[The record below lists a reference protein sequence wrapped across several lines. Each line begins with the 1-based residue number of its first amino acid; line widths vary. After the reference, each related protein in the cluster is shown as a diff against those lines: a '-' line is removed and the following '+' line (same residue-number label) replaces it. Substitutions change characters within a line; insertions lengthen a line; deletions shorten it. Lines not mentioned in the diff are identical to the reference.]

1 MIDAIDLL
9 RLRNGEFLQFA
20 TNFSAL
26 VESNDPIALNVLKQ
40 HNDFKVA
47 ISVIEPLF
55 KVERVNAITQQLVLF
70 DERRDKAVT
79 GLVTVIDGFCFH
91 FNAMVAQ
98 AAKLLAADLLLFGAG
113 VARQNYPA
121 ETALING
128 IINDWE
134 TKPELAGAL
143 ALLGIEDWKD
153 ELKTANQ
160 VFDQKYLERVKE
172 YGAANPD
179 TLKEKREETMNV
191 YYELRKYLDANSVL
205 HNTPDYEKTINEL
218 NALIGQ
224 YNTLLNARL
233 KEPVIKT
240 APVVN

>member
-1 MIDAIDLL
+1 MIDAIDLM

-40 HNDFKVA
+40 HNNFKVA

-55 KVERVNAITQQLVLF
+55 KVERVNAFTQQLVLF
-70 DERRDKAVT
+70 DERRDKAIT
-79 GLVTVIDGFCFH
+79 GLTTVIDGFCFH
-91 FNAMVAQ
+91 FNVLVAQ
-98 AAKLLAADLLLFGAG
+98 AAKRLAADLQLFGTG

-121 ETALING
+121 ETASING
-128 IINDWE
+128 IISDWE
-134 TKPELAGAL
+134 TKPELVTAL
-143 ALLGIEDWKD
+143 ALLGIADWKD
-153 ELKTANQ
+153 ELKEANK

-172 YGAANPD
+172 YGATSPD
-179 TLKEKREETMNV
+179 TLKAKREETTNV

-205 HNTPDYEKTINEL
+205 HNSPDYEKTIKEL

>member
-1 MIDAIDLL
+1 MIDAIDLM

-40 HNDFKVA
+40 HNNFKVA

-55 KVERVNAITQQLVLF
+55 KVERVNAFTQQLVLF
-70 DERRDKAVT
+70 DERRDKAIT
-79 GLVTVIDGFCFH
+79 GLTTVIDGFCFH
-91 FNAMVAQ
+91 FNVLVAQ
-98 AAKLLAADLLLFGAG
+98 AAKRLAADLQLFGTG

-121 ETALING
+121 ETASING
-128 IINDWE
+128 IISDWE
-134 TKPELAGAL
+134 TKPELVAAL
-143 ALLGIEDWKD
+143 DILGIEDWKD
-153 ELKTANQ
+153 ELKAANQ

-172 YGAANPD
+172 YGAANAD
-179 TLKEKREETMNV
+179 TLKAKREETTNV

-205 HNTPDYEKTINEL
+205 HNSPDYEKTIKEL